1 MTLMT
6 EQDHSNVSSLRAFAS
21 RYCKLSTIV
30 VTTRYYFDGRKTG
43 KSITRTRYVTKAYR
57 HLVFI
62 YVPFLGNHARPSHW
76 HPTSYSPS
84 ASLFATA
91 WYCVPEKVLQASWTA
106 AFRHIRSVLNHSRTF
121 IRPSWIQR
129 CGHRY
134 EANGLVLCPR
144 ARDG

>member
-62 YVPFLGNHARPSHW
+62 YVPFLGNHARPSHCIRL
-76 HPTSYSPS
+76 HTRLAQAFLQRHGTACQRKSYKRPGQQH
-84 ASLFATA
+84 FGT
-91 WYCVPEKVLQASWTA
+91 
-106 AFRHIRSVLNHSRTF
+106 SVL
-121 IRPSWIQR
+121 
-129 CGHRY
+129 C
-134 EANGLVLCPR
+134 
-144 ARDG
+144 